1 MWIIEFYHNL
11 FSFLSWVS
19 YCLGLFVLIE
29 ALTNTADLFN
39 RAKKTYNVFFYFT
52 NLFFSLAAPSFQTQL
67 LYEAL
72 LLKKR
77 KSFCINSRS
86 LVDEMG
92 RLNFSSLSSEEKKS
106 SRHYRNN
113 SFVQNFWYR
122 SKAYFFQ
129 KGIWPLLWTFNET
142 IIY

>member
-1 MWIIEFYHNL
+1 MWIIEFYLNF

-19 YCLGLFVLIE
+19 NCLGLFVLIE
-29 ALTNTADLFN
+29 ALTDTADLFN

-92 RLNFSSLSSEEKKS
+92 RLNFSSLSSEEKKKFAS
-106 SRHYRNN
+106 LPKQFFCSKLLISVKSLLFSKRNMTA
-113 SFVQNFWYR
+113 FVN
-122 SKAYFFQ
+122 
-129 KGIWPLLWTFNET
+129 L
-142 IIY
+142 